1 MSEYTL
7 ELFTADGKYIIKDAK
22 GDIITDGPLA
32 KADAFAKL
40 DKLQAPAPIPKK
52 TKKTPKP
59 KKVIKEE
66 KQLNEFLLIQVVVM
80 KSEPFSKFLPSR
92 VQNSHCDIPR
102 PEIRIFF

>member
-22 GDIITDGPLA
+22 GDIITDEPLA

-40 DKLQAPAPIPKK
+40 DKLQAPAQIPKK

-66 KQLNEFLLIQVVVM
+66 KKEDKNDKREKDGNM
-80 KSEPFSKFLPSR
+80 
-92 VQNSHCDIPR
+92 DD
-102 PEIRIFF
+102 

>member
-22 GDIITDGPLA
+22 GDIITDEPLA
-32 KADAFAKL
+32 KADAFANL
-40 DKLQAPAPIPKK
+40 DKLHAPAPIPKK

-66 KQLNEFLLIQVVVM
+66 KKEDKNDKREKDGNM
-80 KSEPFSKFLPSR
+80 
-92 VQNSHCDIPR
+92 DD
-102 PEIRIFF
+102 

>member
-22 GDIITDGPLA
+22 GDIITDEPLA

-40 DKLQAPAPIPKK
+40 DKLQAPAPVSKK

-59 KKVIKEE
+59 KKVKEE
-66 KQLNEFLLIQVVVM
+66 KKEDKNDKREEDGNM
-80 KSEPFSKFLPSR
+80 
-92 VQNSHCDIPR
+92 DD
-102 PEIRIFF
+102 

>member
-22 GDIITDGPLA
+22 GDIITDEPLA

-66 KQLNEFLLIQVVVM
+66 KKEDKNDKREKDGNM
-80 KSEPFSKFLPSR
+80 
-92 VQNSHCDIPR
+92 DD
-102 PEIRIFF
+102 